1 MKVVNC
7 PVCHVTPE
15 ITATEIRCPKCG
27 KAAKGASLPETVKNW
42 DEGNYSTT
50 PKLKVE
56 AVEVEK
62 EPEKEVKAPA
72 KPEKAPEKSTKT
84 PKSTRNSEKMPA
96 RAPKR
101 PTKK

>member
-27 KAAKGASLPETVKNW
+27 KAAKGATLPETVKNW

-50 PKLKVE
+50 PKFKVE

-62 EPEKEVKAPA
+62 EPEKEVKAP
-72 KPEKAPEKSTKT
+72 EKFTKT
-84 PKSTRNSEKMPA
+84 PKSTKNSEKMPA